1 MHLRHP
7 FLFVLCFYYRY
18 FTPKAADY
26 IVNMEGYLFEVV
38 FMSLI
43 QGGLLWGGLV
53 YFDLEFVFRLWFED
67 LTGYYLETWTFAAF
81 ISGWTL
87 VGGLQFPYQNEL
99 MKEYEEKER
108 KENKENFFVEK
119 RKERQQKEKVD
130 KKEQEIIDWE
140 NTVKN
145 RGPEKALKLVKQQ
158 MALFEN
164 GEDNGNDFEI
174 FQDPKWMRKEIGRL
188 TKMKK

>member
-26 IVNMEGYLFEVV
+26 TVNMEGYLFEVV
-38 FMSLI
+38 FISLI

-53 YFDLEFVFRLWFED
+53 YFDLEFSFRLWFED
-67 LTGYYLETWTFAAF
+67 LTGYYFQTWVFAAF

-99 MKEYEEKER
+99 MKEYEEKENEENR
-108 KENKENFFVEK
+108 KNRSKK
-119 RKERQQKEKVD
+119 RIDERKQKQKDD
-130 KKEQEIIDWE
+130 KKAEEAKDWIE
-140 NTVKN
+140 SVKKH
-145 RGPEKALKLVKQQ
+145 GPEKSLKAVKQQ
-158 MALFEN
+158 LAMFEH
-164 GEDNGNDFEI
+164 GKDNGNDFEI
-174 FQDPKWMRKEIGRL
+174 FKDPKWMRKEIERL